1 MGLRD
6 ILTGRHQVKGPAPDR
21 LFAITTAYVTLESE
35 HQIDP
40 AGTAA
45 IVFQALATSEFE
57 ATLAEMEQVVT
68 ATGGDS
74 GTTVAMQDDSYGYRW
89 MILRSPQGSP
99 SVEDLAVGIN
109 AVSSSIES
117 AGHGE
122 RLLCAVFAF
131 TERAER
137 PGAGRVYFIYNYKR
151 GYWYPFVPADGSD
164 SPGGADGGDTPEG
177 TGGAQDGQQRSNERE
192 LQIKAQIASELPIE
206 PELERWFPLW
216 GIPI

>member
-1 MGLRD
+1 VGLRD

-21 LFAITTAYVTLESE
+21 LFAISTAYVTLETE
-35 HQIDP
+35 HQIEP
-40 AGTAA
+40 AGAAA

-57 ATLAEMEQVVT
+57 ATLRDMEEVVR

-74 GTTVAMQDDSYGYRW
+74 GTTVTTEDDSYGYRW
-89 MILRSPQGSP
+89 MVLRNPPQAP

-109 AVSSSIES
+109 AVAGSIET

-131 TERAER
+131 TDAQKR
-137 PGAGRVYFIYNYKR
+137 RVYFIYNYKR
-151 GYWYPFVPADGSD
+151 GYWYPFVPD
-164 SPGGADGGDTPEG
+164 PEG
-177 TGGAQDGQQRSNERE
+177 EQQRLTERE
-192 LQIKAQIASELPIE
+192 LQLKAQMSGELPIE

>member
-1 MGLRD
+1 VGLRD
-6 ILTGRHQVKGPAPDR
+6 ILTGRHDVKGPAPDH
-21 LFAITTAYVTLESE
+21 LFAIATAYVALQAE

-40 AGTAA
+40 AGSAA

-57 ATLAEMEQVVT
+57 ATLRDMEEVVR

-74 GTTVAMQDDSYGYRW
+74 GTSVATQDDDYGYRW
-89 MILRSPQGSP
+89 MVLRNPEGAP

-109 AVSSSIES
+109 GVSGSIET

-131 TERAER
+131 DDAQKR
-137 PGAGRVYFIYNYKR
+137 RVYFIYNYKR
-151 GYWYPFVPADGSD
+151 GFWYPFVPDPSQPQARM
-164 SPGGADGGDTPEG
+164 T
-177 TGGAQDGQQRSNERE
+177 ERE
-192 LQIKAQIASELPIE
+192 LQIKAQMASELPIE

>member
-1 MGLRD
+1 VGLRD
-6 ILTGRHQVKGPAPDR
+6 ILTGRHEVKGPAPDR
-21 LFAITTAYVTLESE
+21 LFAISTAYVTLESE
-35 HQIDP
+35 HQIEP

-57 ATLAEMEQVVT
+57 ATLKDMEEVVT

-74 GTTVAMQDDSYGYRW
+74 GTTVSSQDDSYGYRW
-89 MILRSPQGSP
+89 MILRNPEGAP

-109 AVSSSIES
+109 AVSGSIET

-131 TERAER
+131 ADAQKRR
-137 PGAGRVYFIYNYKR
+137 IYFIYNYKR
-151 GYWYPFVPADGSD
+151 GFWYPFVPDPD
-164 SPGGADGGDTPEG
+164 P
-177 TGGAQDGQQRSNERE
+177 AQPQQRSTERE
-192 LQIKAQIASELPIE
+192 LQIKAQMASELPIE

>member
-6 ILTGRHQVKGPAPDR
+6 ILTGRHTVAGPAPDR
-21 LFAITTAYVTLESE
+21 LFAITTAYIALQSE
-35 HQIDP
+35 HSIDP
-40 AGTAA
+40 TGVAA

-57 ATLAEMEQVVT
+57 STLRDMEEVVR

-74 GTTVAMQDDSYGYRW
+74 GTTVSTQDDSYGYRW
-89 MILRSPQGSP
+89 MVLRNPAGAP

-109 AVSSSIES
+109 AVSGSIET

-131 TERAER
+131 ADARQRA
-137 PGAGRVYFIYNYKR
+137 VYMIYNYKR
-151 GYWYPFVPADGSD
+151 GYWYPFVPVAD
-164 SPGGADGGDTPEG
+164 A
-177 TGGAQDGQQRSNERE
+177 SNERATERE
-192 LQIKAQIASELPIE
+192 LQLKAQISGELPIE

>member
-1 MGLRD
+1 VGLRD
-6 ILTGRHQVKGPAPDR
+6 ILTGRHTVKGPASDR
-21 LFAITTAYVTLESE
+21 LFAITTAYITLQSE
-35 HQIDP
+35 HQIEP

-57 ATLAEMEQVVT
+57 AALRDTEEVVK
-68 ATGGDS
+68 ATCGES
-74 GTTVAMQDDSYGYRW
+74 GTTVATEDDSFGYRW
-89 MILRSPQGSP
+89 MVLRNAAGTP

-109 AVSSSIES
+109 AVSSSIET

-131 TERAER
+131 LDAQKHRL
-137 PGAGRVYFIYNYKR
+137 YFIYNYKR
-151 GYWYPFVPADGSD
+151 GYWYPFVPVAGSN
-164 SPGGADGGDTPEG
+164 SE
-177 TGGAQDGQQRSNERE
+177 RSTERE
-192 LQIKAQIASELPIE
+192 LQLKAQMASELPIE

>member
-1 MGLRD
+1 MGR
-6 ILTGRHQVKGPAPDR
+6 RQVKGPAPDR
-21 LFAITTAYVTLESE
+21 LFAITTAYVTLQSE
-35 HQIDP
+35 HEIDP
-40 AGTAA
+40 DGTAA

-57 ATLAEMEQVVT
+57 ATLKEMEQVVE
-68 ATGGDS
+68 ATGGDN
-74 GTTVAMQDDSYGYRW
+74 GTTVTTQDDSYGYRW

-131 TERAER
+131 TERADR
-137 PGAGRVYFIYNYKR
+137 PGAGRVYFIYNFKR
-151 GYWYPFVPADGSD
+151 GYWYPFVPADGA
-164 SPGGADGGDTPEG
+164 GGSGGSGGSGDGAP
-177 TGGAQDGQQRSNERE
+177 DGEQRSTERE

>member
-1 MGLRD
+1 VGLRD

-21 LFAITTAYVTLESE
+21 LFAISTAYITLQAE

-40 AGTAA
+40 AGKAA

-57 ATLAEMEQVVT
+57 TTLKEMEEVVT

-74 GTTVAMQDDSYGYRW
+74 GTKVASQDDSYGYRW
-89 MILRSPQGSP
+89 MVLHNPDGAP

-109 AVSSSIES
+109 AVSSSIET
-117 AGHGE
+117 AGYGE

-131 TERAER
+131 VDAQKR
-137 PGAGRVYFIYNYKR
+137 RVYFIYNYKR
-151 GYWYPFVPADGSD
+151 GYWYPFVPD
-164 SPGGADGGDTPEG
+164 P
-177 TGGAQDGQQRSNERE
+177 AQPQQRLTERE
-192 LQIKAQIASELPIE
+192 LQIKAQMASEIPIE

>member
-1 MGLRD
+1 VGLRD
-6 ILTGRHQVKGPAPDR
+6 MLTGRHTVKGPAPDR
-21 LFAITTAYVTLESE
+21 LFAISTAYITLESE
-35 HQIDP
+35 HQIAP

-57 ATLAEMEQVVT
+57 ATLRDMEEVVT

-74 GTTVAMQDDSYGYRW
+74 GTKVSTEDDSYGYRW
-89 MILRSPQGSP
+89 MVLRNPAGAP

-109 AVSSSIES
+109 AVSTSIET

-131 TERAER
+131 DDAQKRR
-137 PGAGRVYFIYNYKR
+137 IYFIYNYKR
-151 GYWYPFVPADGSD
+151 GYWYPFVPLPGS
-164 SPGGADGGDTPEG
+164 ANE
-177 TGGAQDGQQRSNERE
+177 RSTERE
-192 LQIKAQIASELPIE
+192 LQLKAQMGSELPIE